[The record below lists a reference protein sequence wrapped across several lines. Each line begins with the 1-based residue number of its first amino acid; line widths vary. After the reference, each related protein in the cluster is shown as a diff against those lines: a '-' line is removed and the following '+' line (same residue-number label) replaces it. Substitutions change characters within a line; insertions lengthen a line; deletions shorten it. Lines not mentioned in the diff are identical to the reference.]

1 MRHEQ
6 SFISPQLF
14 NLLPISF
21 SLNKNL
27 VSTQLHTIKS
37 HPARETMYSSL
48 VHYLASQSV
57 IHYLASQLV
66 INN

>member
-1 MRHEQ
+1 MRHKQ

-21 SLNKNL
+21 SWNKNL

-37 HPARETMYSSL
+37 HSARETMFSPL
-48 VHYLASQSV
+48 VHYLASQF
-57 IHYLASQLV
+57 V